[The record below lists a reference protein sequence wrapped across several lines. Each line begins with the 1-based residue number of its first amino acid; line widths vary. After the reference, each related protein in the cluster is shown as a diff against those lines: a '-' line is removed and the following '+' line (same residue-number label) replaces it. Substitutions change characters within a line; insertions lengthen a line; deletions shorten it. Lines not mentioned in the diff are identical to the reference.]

1 MRRSLL
7 SLPALLLL
15 ALPLSGQTLQEE
27 MVTDL
32 SAVAEKF
39 ISLAEAMP
47 AETYSWRPAEGVRSV
62 GEVFMHISL
71 ANIGLPANLVG
82 AGMPDGVDP
91 EWQSQGEQY
100 ADKEGIVQALRV
112 SFHHLLQVIEGM
124 SDEDLMTATNVFGRD
139 TNYIGG
145 LMLLQTHSH
154 EHLGQAIAY
163 ARSNGVTPPWSR

>member
-1 MRRSLL
+1 MRRSTFSIPL
-7 SLPALLLL
+7 LLLL

-32 SAVAEKF
+32 SAVADKF

-47 AETYSWRPAEGVRSV
+47 AEAYAWRPAEGVRSV

-82 AGMPDGVDP
+82 AGMPEGVDP
-91 EWQSQGEQY
+91 EWQAQGEQY
-100 ADKEGIVQALRV
+100 ADKAGIVQALRL
-112 SFHHLLQVIEGM
+112 SFHHLLSVIEGM
-124 SDEDLMTATNVFGRD
+124 ADEDLTTPTNVFGRD
-139 TNYIGG
+139 TNYLGG

-154 EHLGQAIAY
+154 EHLGQSIAY
-163 ARSNGVTPPWSR
+163 ARANGVTPPWSR